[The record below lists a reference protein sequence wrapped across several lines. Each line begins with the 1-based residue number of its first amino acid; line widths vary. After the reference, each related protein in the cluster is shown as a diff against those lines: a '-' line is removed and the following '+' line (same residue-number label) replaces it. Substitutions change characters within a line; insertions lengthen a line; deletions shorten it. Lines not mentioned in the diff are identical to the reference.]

1 MGLNNDLNSLMKVDQ
16 INFNNLRVFE
26 TVYKEKSMTAAARRL
41 HLTQSGVSQHI
52 LSLEEDLGLKLFD
65 RINKKIIPTEAGKR
79 LFQTSRPAL
88 LEIENTISELYNERG
103 KISGTVSLGMPIDF
117 GTHMIIPKLAALGQ
131 LHPGLD
137 FEVEL
142 GNAPVLAEKIY
153 DGTLDFAFVD
163 SFTFDKSV
171 HVEPVASETLLLC
184 GSHKYLEAKGELK
197 MTRSWLESLDYI
209 AFQDGEHV
217 LRSWMAHHL
226 KKKNM
231 NLNIRAQV
239 MSVNGVMNFIK
250 NGLGVGILPHHAF
263 ESTSL
268 VSGQLQTL
276 EGSGRPMT
284 NTISMVWLKDRSPQ
298 VAVDAVKESLLEST
312 KNF

>member
-1 MGLNNDLNSLMKVDQ
+1 
-16 INFNNLRVFE
+16 
-26 TVYKEKSMTAAARRL
+26 MTAAARKL

-52 LSLEEDLGLKLFD
+52 LSLEDDLGLKLFD

-88 LEIENTISELYNERG
+88 LEIENAISELHNERG
-103 KISGTVSLGMPIDF
+103 KISGTVSIGLPIDF
-117 GTHMIIPKLAALGQ
+117 GTHVIIPRLAMLGQ
-131 LHPGLD
+131 IHPGLK

-142 GNAPVLAEKIY
+142 GNAPVLAQKIY
-153 DGTLDFAFVD
+153 EGTLDFAFVD

-184 GSHKYLEAKGELK
+184 GSHEYLQEKGGVKLTKQWFE
-197 MTRSWLESLDYI
+197 RLDYV
-209 AFQDGEHV
+209 AYQGGEHI

-239 MSVNGVMNFIK
+239 MNVNGVMEFIK
-250 NGLGVGILPHHAF
+250 NGLGVGILPHHVF
-263 ESTSL
+263 ESS
-268 VSGQLQTL
+268 SYISEKLQIL
-276 EGSGRPMT
+276 DGSNRPMT

-298 VAVDAVKESLLEST
+298 AAVESVKDYLLQKANE
-312 KNF
+312 